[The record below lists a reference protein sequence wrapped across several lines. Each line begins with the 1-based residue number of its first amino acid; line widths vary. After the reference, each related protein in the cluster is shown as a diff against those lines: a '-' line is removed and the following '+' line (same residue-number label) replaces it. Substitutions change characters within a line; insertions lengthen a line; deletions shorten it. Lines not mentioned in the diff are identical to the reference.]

1 MFSPE
6 TIWRMN
12 NPDGTAAGLYCEHCL
27 EPMQGF
33 YLITRASLPDLKIC
47 HTCKFERSL
56 EVCQNCDAVGED
68 TASWGGWCHDCDNQ
82 FSPETEE
89 E

>member
-12 NPDGTAAGLYCEHCL
+12 NPDGTSAGLYCEHCL

-33 YLITRASLPDLKIC
+33 YLIENAKVC
-47 HTCKFERSL
+47 YTCKF
-56 EVCQNCDAVGED
+56 DP
-68 TASWGGWCHDCDNQ
+68 
-82 FSPETEE
+82 PEIEE

>member
-6 TIWRMN
+6 AIWRMN
-12 NPDGTAAGLYCEHCL
+12 SVDGKQDGQYCEHCL

-33 YLITRASLPDLKIC
+33 YLIENAKVC
-47 HTCKFERSL
+47 YTCKF
-56 EVCQNCDAVGED
+56 DP
-68 TASWGGWCHDCDNQ
+68 
-82 FSPETEE
+82 PEIEE